1 MVTLHSP
8 AVEENSIGPSG
19 PWTVNE
25 SALSALVG
33 ARLTNDV
40 PDRCSCWTAPP
51 LHVMSIGAGGG
62 AQTAGVSIEERPML
76 IVMSPDRVTL
86 AAPTT
91 SGLSGPGDP
100 DGVGE
105 TVGVGDA
112 PSGGGGE
119 TVSEGPW
126 PIPLVVHAAVRTVRS
141 APSARVRSHVPRI
154 PASLPH
160 ASRPTRTYAGSVSEA
175 PRERLPGSVP
185 ATVAAGLTFATA
197 AVYVAIIISQGDVD
211 IGVMIGVTAY
221 LAGLGVA
228 ALAGAIRPRP
238 DRVIPLGIASGGL
251 VGAAVV
257 SLFSIGLLLLVA
269 GVFAV
274 VAWTRAGVGASS
286 RDQLLGGIGGA
297 IAAFA
302 FLLLVIV
309 L

>member
-8 AVEENSIGPSG
+8 AVEENSTGPSG

-25 SALSALVG
+25 SVLSALVG

-40 PDRCSCWTAPP
+40 PERSSRCSAPP
-51 LHVMSIGAGGG
+51 LQVMSIGAGGG
-62 AQTAGVSIEERPML
+62 AQTAGVSIEERPMV
-76 IVMSPDRVTL
+76 IVRSPDSVML
-86 AAPTT
+86 ATPTS
-91 SGLSGPGDP
+91 SGLSGPGEP

-105 TVGVGDA
+105 AVGVGETLSA
-112 PSGGGGE
+112 GGGE
-119 TVSEGPW
+119 MVSDGPW
-126 PIPLVVHAAVRTVRS
+126 PIPVALHAAVRTVRS
-141 APSARVRSHVPRI
+141 APNVRVRSHVPRI

-160 ASRPTRTYAGSVSEA
+160 APRPTRTYAAFVSGT

-185 ATVAAGLTFATA
+185 ATVAAGLAFATA

-211 IGVMIGVTAY
+211 VGVTIGVTAY
-221 LAGLGVA
+221 LVGLGVA
-228 ALAGAIRPRP
+228 ALAGAMRPRP

-257 SLFSIGLLLLVA
+257 SLLSIGLLLLVA
-269 GVFAV
+269 GVLAL

-297 IAAFA
+297 FAAFA
-302 FLLLVIV
+302 FLLLVMV

>member
-1 MVTLHSP
+1 M
-8 AVEENSIGPSG
+8 G
-19 PWTVNE
+19 
-25 SALSALVG
+25 
-33 ARLTNDV
+33 
-40 PDRCSCWTAPP
+40 
-51 LHVMSIGAGGG
+51 
-62 AQTAGVSIEERPML
+62 
-76 IVMSPDRVTL
+76 
-86 AAPTT
+86 
-91 SGLSGPGDP
+91 
-100 DGVGE
+100 
-105 TVGVGDA
+105 
-112 PSGGGGE
+112 
-119 TVSEGPW
+119 
-126 PIPLVVHAAVRTVRS
+126 
-141 APSARVRSHVPRI
+141 
-154 PASLPH
+154 
-160 ASRPTRTYAGSVSEA
+160 EA

-211 IGVMIGVTAY
+211 VGVTIGVTVY

-228 ALAGAIRPRP
+228 ALLGATRAGP

-257 SLFSIGLLLLVA
+257 SLLSIGLLLLVA

-297 IAAFA
+297 IAAVA